1 MSAPVLCRGC
11 GKSDGVLTVDALAAT
26 TTVALAG
33 QVVPLTEQWMGLARN
48 GEVPVRVV
56 VVICTH
62 CDRVLGKPAFQRA
75 SIKDTGGQ
83 PPQRAR

>member
-1 MSAPVLCRGC
+1 
-11 GKSDGVLTVDALAAT
+11 
-26 TTVALAG
+26 
-33 QVVPLTEQWMGLARN
+33 MGLARN

-62 CDRVLGKPAFQRA
+62 CDRVLGKPALQRQ
-75 SIKDTGGQ
+75 SIKDTGGK